1 MKYCTRCLYPE
12 NHPLGI
18 TFNEQGICS
27 GCVIHEEKYK
37 INFADKANEFERLIR
52 NYRGKHNKYYDC
64 VIHVNGSGDDF
75 YVVDLVKNKFNLNPL
90 LVTYNT
96 QFNTKVGIRN
106 LSRLTTELDC
116 DHIHSTI
123 GPDTIK
129 KITRA
134 TLDLIGDMYWHILAG
149 TFTFPVQVAT
159 KFNIP
164 LVIWGANGWLDQIG
178 QFSHHDR
185 VEMSKKVRKEH
196 GLRMLDAEEL
206 LNKSKKIN
214 EKDVLPFKYPSDE
227 QLEKSRVRGIYLNNY
242 FFWNSKKQTEY
253 AIEKFGYETLSQNR
267 THNSYETIMC
277 HNNAEV
283 HDYIKYLKYGYGK
296 ATDHAVRDI
305 RLGRLSRK
313 SGIEL
318 AEKYD
323 PIKPANLGIFLE
335 WINISE
341 DEFYKKVDKFRDP
354 RVWKRTKAGKWE
366 KISSV
371 KNSPSPKECQLEV
384 SEDNNYVL
392 TSLMEEEQSSY
403 ILTGRQYIDK
413 NNYKAL
419 SE

>member
-1 MKYCTRCLYPE
+1 MQYCTRCLYPE

-18 TFNEQGICS
+18 TFNSFGVCS
-27 GCVIHEEKYK
+27 GCTVHEEKYK
-37 INFADKANEFERLIR
+37 INFSEKAKEFERLVS
-52 NYRGKHNKYYDC
+52 NYRNNHNQYYDC

-116 DHIHSTI
+116 DHIHSTT

-129 KITRA
+129 KITKA
-134 TLDLIGDMYWHILAG
+134 TLDLIGDMYWHVLAG

-164 LVIWGANGWLDQIG
+164 LVIWGVNGWLDQVG
-178 QFSHHDR
+178 QFSHLDR

-206 LNKSKKIN
+206 LGKSQEIN
-214 EKDVLPFKYPSDE
+214 EKDILPFKYPSDE
-227 QLEKSRVRGIYLNNY
+227 QLERCKVRGIYLNNY

-253 AIEKFGYETLSQNR
+253 AIEKFGYETLEQNR
-267 THNSYETIMC
+267 THNNYETIMC

-283 HDYIKYLKYGYGK
+283 HDYIKFLKYGYGK

-305 RLGRLSRK
+305 RLGRLSRED
-313 SGIEL
+313 GIEL

-323 PIKPANLGIFLE
+323 QKKPNNLDIFLD
-335 WINISE
+335 WLNISE
-341 DEFYKKVDKFRDP
+341 EEFYNKIDKFRDAE
-354 RVWKRTKAGKWE
+354 VWKKSKSGIWE

-371 KNSPSPKECQLEV
+371 RNSKSPTSCQLPV
-384 SEDNNYVL
+384 IEDNKYIITQL
-392 TSLMEEEQSSY
+392 LEDEQKNY